1 MENVFRVRYINVVR
15 LLSVKMRAGEA
26 VVDSERHW
34 HFEEARLVLTS
45 HYANT
50 VKIGLAVLTLLT
62 STNLGRAQGWV
73 LPVGEGSLSFTYQT
87 LDNTGHRVTNGH
99 TLPIATSFDMSLYFE
114 AEYAF
119 TNRLSLIA
127 GLPYVFAK
135 YTDSNPPPSPIP
147 YLPVDQCHCW
157 QSGWQ
162 DFGVT
167 ARYNLANGAFGMTP
181 FVSLGVPSQNY
192 NFRGESALGDH
203 LREVRIGVD
212 AGRKMRAMSRDLAV
226 QGSYSYAFVEKVLGI
241 SMNRSNARGQVSY
254 RVKRGLSVLG
264 QFYWQRTLGG
274 LRLGSL
280 PPADLVFPGEVT
292 TPDLLYQHDRL
303 LRDNYW
309 RAGGGLNYSL
319 RQVDL
324 FAAYAAFVVG
334 TDTHAGRAV
343 TIGFSVPFRLGGSH
357 R

>member
-1 MENVFRVRYINVVR
+1 
-15 LLSVKMRAGEA
+15 
-26 VVDSERHW
+26 
-34 HFEEARLVLTS
+34 
-45 HYANT
+45 
-50 VKIGLAVLTLLT
+50 
-62 STNLGRAQGWV
+62 
-73 LPVGEGSLSFTYQT
+73 
-87 LDNTGHRVTNGH
+87 
-99 TLPIATSFDMSLYFE
+99 MSLYFE

-119 TNRLSLIA
+119 TNRISLIA

-167 ARYNLANGAFGMTP
+167 ARYNVANGAFGMTP

-212 AGRKMRAMSRDLAV
+212 AGRKMRAMSRALAV

-264 QFYWQRTLGG
+264 QFYWQRTHGG
-274 LRLGSL
+274 LRLGSP

-292 TPDLLYQHDRL
+292 TPDLFYQHDRL

-324 FAAYAAFVVG
+324 FAAYNAFVVG

-343 TIGFSVPFRLGGSH
+343 TIGFSMPFRLGGSH